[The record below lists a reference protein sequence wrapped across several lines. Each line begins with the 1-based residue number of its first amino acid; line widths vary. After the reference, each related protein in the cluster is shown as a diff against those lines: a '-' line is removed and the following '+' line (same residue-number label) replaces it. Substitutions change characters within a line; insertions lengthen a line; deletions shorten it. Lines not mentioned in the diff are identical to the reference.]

1 MLTAAEIRNVKFS
14 RVMSGYKQDEVDV
27 FLDKIEADY
36 VNVER
41 TIKEYQAKI
50 EALNEEI
57 NEFKASQNSI
67 QSVLISAQTLA
78 DNIVKDAKAKSEEI
92 IRNAESSI
100 DGITMREKELAA
112 AFEMKAQ
119 ESRIALEK
127 ELEEMVAKAKFKAD
141 SITAAAEDSVARQQM
156 LFDKLKAEIAA
167 FKTSVNAK
175 YKQHLELLSTIPD
188 TVPADPKYVSA
199 EVLKTIDQAPDI
211 FKVISSATNLSD
223 EPIVEPVIEDSGF
236 VIEELVEEEEI

>member
-50 EALNEEI
+50 EALNNEIEEY
-57 NEFKASQNSI
+57 KASQSSI
-67 QSVLISAQTLA
+67 QNVLISAQTLA
-78 DNIVKDAKAKSEEI
+78 DNIVNDAKAKSEEI
-92 IRNAESSI
+92 IRNAETSI
-100 DGITMREKELAA
+100 EDITMREKELAA
-112 AFEMKAQ
+112 VFEMKAQ
-119 ESRIALEK
+119 ESRITLEK
-127 ELEEMVAKAKFKAD
+127 ELEEMVAKAKHKAD

-167 FKTSVNAK
+167 FKTAITAK

-188 TVPADPKYVSA
+188 TVPADPKCVA
-199 EVLKTIDQAPDI
+199 ADVLNNLDKAPDVSK
-211 FKVISSATNLSD
+211 FISSEDDVTEESEDIA
-223 EPIVEPVIEDSGF
+223 VEDSGF
-236 VIEELVEEEEI
+236 VIEELEEEE